1 MGKPRVAIVTGLSGA
16 GLTSALHT
24 LQDSGFY
31 CVDNLPIELLWDT
44 IELIEAGKIPTDVG
58 YAFGMDIRSA
68 QFAKKFPTIKKDL
81 AERVDLDV
89 MYISAESSV
98 LQSRYGTARRRHPAA
113 DLAKDL
119 EGQIAKEELLLK
131 PVAEAADIR
140 LDTTHLK
147 PRQLR
152 ALVESRCEKI
162 VGRPLRTLQVTFVSF
177 GFKYGT
183 LTPVEELHDVR
194 FLPNPYFEP
203 ELRSKT
209 GLDPEVQSYVFN
221 SPAGEEILNKLIDLY
236 RFILPQYL
244 SEGRHFLRV
253 GLGCT
258 GGQHRSVSM
267 VERLAA
273 RLAKDTVPEIVISVA
288 HRDLNR

>member
-1 MGKPRVAIVTGLSGA
+1 MVKPRVVIVTGLSGA

-31 CVDNLPIELLWDT
+31 CIDNLPIELLWDT
-44 IELIEAGKIPTDVG
+44 IGLIESGNIPTDVG

-68 QFAKKFPTIKKDL
+68 QFAKKFPTFKKDL

-89 MYISAESSV
+89 MFISAESSA

-113 DLAKDL
+113 GLAADL

-131 PVAEAADIR
+131 PVAEAADVRI
-140 LDTTHLK
+140 DTTHFK

-152 ALVESRCEKI
+152 AFVESRYQRI
-162 VGRPLRTLQVTFVSF
+162 VGRPLRTLQVVFVSF

-203 ELRSKT
+203 DLKVKT
-209 GLDPEVQSYVFN
+209 GLDDDVQEYVFK
-221 SPAGEEILNKLIDLY
+221 SPPAVEMLNKLMDLY
-236 RFILPQYL
+236 RFVLPQYL
-244 SEGRHFLRV
+244 AEGRHFLRV

-267 VERLAA
+267 VERLAKQLNKEVA
-273 RLAKDTVPEIVISVA
+273 SEIVISVV

>member
-1 MGKPRVAIVTGLSGA
+1 MGKPRVVIVTGLSGA

-31 CVDNLPIELLWDT
+31 CIDNLPIELLWDT
-44 IELIEAGKIPTDVG
+44 VGLIESGKIQTDVG

-68 QFAKKFPTIKKDL
+68 QFAKKFPAIKKDL

-89 MYISAESSV
+89 MFISAESGV
-98 LQSRYGTARRRHPAA
+98 LQTRYSTARRRHPAA
-113 DLAKDL
+113 ELAADL
-119 EGQIAKEELLLK
+119 EGQIAKEEILLK
-131 PVAEAADIR
+131 PVAEAADVQI
-140 LDTTHLK
+140 DTTHFK

-152 ALVESRCEKI
+152 AFVESRYQKI
-162 VGRPLRTLQVTFVSF
+162 VGRPLRTLQVVFVSF

-183 LTPVEELHDVR
+183 LTPAEELHDVR
-194 FLPNPYFEP
+194 FIPNPYFEP
-203 ELRSKT
+203 ALRPKT
-209 GLDPEVQSYVFN
+209 GLDLDVQAYVF
-221 SPAGEEILNKLIDLY
+221 SSSAATEMLNKLADLY
-236 RFILPQYL
+236 RFVLPQYL
-244 SEGRHFLRV
+244 AEGRHFLRV

-273 RLAKDTVPEIVISVA
+273 QLIKDVVPEIAITVV
-288 HRDLNR
+288 HRDLDR